1 MTEGWEEE
9 RERGGGGGGGGGEE
23 SKRDRERE
31 RGKEGGREVYTTWSR
46 SQFLLLRVV
55 ETRVVL

>member
-1 MTEGWEEE
+1 MGRGE
-9 RERGGGGGGGGGEE
+9 RERGGGGGGEE
-23 SKRDRERE
+23 SKRDGERE